1 MNSHLHMNNYLLL
14 RYIYEINIY
23 FLFMK
28 IAIIGKICS
37 GKTTIS
43 NILLELN
50 KNFKKVSFADKVKE
64 IAIELFNMENKDRK
78 LLQQIG
84 TNMRLIDKNV
94 WANYIIEK
102 IKDYEYVVI
111 DDLRYK
117 NEFDILKK
125 NNFKIIKLIISNKL
139 QITRLKNTYN
149 INYKNHLEN
158 LNHESEL
165 FSETINNQDVDL
177 IINVDNVQNI
187 KEVITNFYLSLLV

>member
-1 MNSHLHMNNYLLL
+1 
-14 RYIYEINIY
+14 
-23 FLFMK
+23 MK

-64 IAIELFNMENKDRK
+64 LAIELFNMENKDRK

-94 WANYIIEK
+94 WANYIIKK

-139 QITRLKNTYN
+139 QITRLKNTYST
-149 INYKNHLEN
+149 NYKNHLEN

-187 KEVITNFYLSLLV
+187 KEVITNFYLSLLL

>member
-1 MNSHLHMNNYLLL
+1 
-14 RYIYEINIY
+14 
-23 FLFMK
+23 MK

-64 IAIELFNMENKDRK
+64 LAIELFNMENKDRK

-94 WANYIIEK
+94 WANYIIKK